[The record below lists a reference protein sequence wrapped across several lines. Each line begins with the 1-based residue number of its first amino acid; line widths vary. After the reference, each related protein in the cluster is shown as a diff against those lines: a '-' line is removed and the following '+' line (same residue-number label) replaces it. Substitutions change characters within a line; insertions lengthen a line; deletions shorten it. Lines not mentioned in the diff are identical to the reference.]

1 MNRIGI
7 LATVVLGAAACQH
20 SPAQQP
26 IVQTTGATIRDAPP
40 TFAAAPPSDLTGRVD
55 FREWT
60 VPRANALPH
69 DAIAGPDGALW
80 FTEMKGDAIGRLNP
94 STGLFREFPLPE
106 RGSNPHG
113 LAADRAGNIW
123 FTANAAGYIGKLEPA
138 SEKVTVF
145 PMPDARAKDPHS
157 IVFAPDGRIWFTVQH
172 GNFVGRLDPAS
183 GKIDLKLLD
192 RPGALPYGIVIGH
205 DGAAYVAEFGA
216 NRIARIDPETMAI
229 HNYELASGARPR
241 RIALAPDGSLFYTD
255 FARGILGRLV
265 PVTGRVE
272 ELESPSGRTSAP
284 YAIAVTRNGAV
295 WYSETGPTP
304 NTLVRFDWPSHA
316 FSSMPLPSD
325 NAMIRDM
332 NASPDGRLFIAESGV
347 NKVAVLRPTES
358 IASR

>member
-7 LATVVLGAAACQH
+7 FLTVVLAACKYSP
-20 SPAQQP
+20 SPASP
-26 IVQTTGATIRDAPP
+26 GMVQTTGATISDAPP
-40 TFAAAPPSDLTGRVD
+40 TLAAAPPADLTGRID
-55 FREWT
+55 FREYA
-60 VPRANALPH
+60 VPRADSLPH
-69 DAIAGPDGALW
+69 DAIAAPDGALW
-80 FTEMKGDAIGRLNP
+80 FTEMKGNAIGRLNP

-106 RGSNPHG
+106 RGSDPHG

-123 FTANAAGYIGKLEPA
+123 FTANAKGYIGKLEPA

-157 IVFAPDGRIWFTVQH
+157 LVFAPDGRIWFTVQQ
-172 GNFVGRLDPAS
+172 GNFVGRLDPS
-183 GKIDLKLLD
+183 NGKIDLKLLD
-192 RPGALPYGIVIGH
+192 RPGALPYGIVIGR
-205 DGAAYVAEFGA
+205 DGAAYVAELGA

-255 FARGILGRLV
+255 FARGMLGRLI

-272 ELESPSGRTSAP
+272 EFQSPSGATSAP
-284 YAIAVTRNGAV
+284 YAIAVTRDGAV
-295 WYSETGPTP
+295 WYSETGPLP

-316 FSSMPLPSD
+316 FSSMPLPSG
-325 NAMIRDM
+325 NAVIRNMD
-332 NASPDGRLFIAESGV
+332 ATPDGRVFIAESGV
-347 NKVAVLRPTES
+347 NKVAVLRPTEA